1 MSIYDKSG
9 VGLEGV
15 ELPAAGGLSGMLS
28 SVGGMV
34 SGVAPVLGAV
44 GGLSSMFGGSGSGMD
59 VSKAVSGGTFTTGE
73 FGLGKSDTAVIII
86 VAVVLGLL
94 IIFKGKK

>member
-9 VGLEGV
+9 FGIPDVPSAGQVGLLSSVGGMLSGLGPVLGV
-15 ELPAAGGLSGMLS
+15 AGGLSGM
-28 SVGGMV
+28 
-34 SGVAPVLGAV
+34 
-44 GGLSSMFGGSGSGMD
+44 FGSGSGMD
-59 VSKAVSGGTFTTGE
+59 VSKAVSGGTFITGD
-73 FGLGKSDTAVIII
+73 FGTGKSEIAVIII